1 MRLQL
6 VTFLTHCQTVVKKE
20 TITQIKLSNSND
32 AQLKNA
38 DQKQKKQRWYKAAG
52 KAKTLIFLHRADL
65 LLKKAKYKRMKLL
78 KCKNTKIKNTSIKN
92 AQAI

>member
-1 MRLQL
+1 MSVRLQL

-20 TITQIKLSNSND
+20 TITQIQLSNSND

-52 KAKTLIFLHRADL
+52 KAKTLIFLHCAL
-65 LLKKAKYKRMKLL
+65 AKYKKMQKYENWQ
-78 KCKNTKIKNTSIKN
+78 NTKTGKIQKMQKLEN
-92 AQAI
+92 